1 MLMPRL
7 TRDDQAVIRAALNQ
21 AEARTHARF
30 AISVI
35 PVSDRYLAYPL
46 AWSGLLAMLAGGVL
60 AALCPEMTLRMAF
73 LIEAAVFAVA
83 TLALDWLPLRLLLV
97 PRALQHRRAQALA
110 HREFAAHILSSGR
123 SGMLFFVSLGERYV
137 EILADRTVHERVGEK
152 TWNEIVDAFA
162 ANARQGKVLEG
173 LLAAVERCADLL
185 ETHFPK
191 PGST

>member
-1 MLMPRL
+1 
-7 TRDDQAVIRAALNQ
+7 VIRAALNQ

-30 AISVI
+30 ALSVV

-46 AWSGLLAMLAGGVL
+46 AWAGLLAMLAGGAL
-60 AALCPEMTLRMAF
+60 AALRPEMTLRMAF

-97 PRALQHRRAQALA
+97 PRALRHRRAQALA

-137 EILADRTVHERVGEK
+137 EILADRTVHERVGER

-162 ANARQGKVLEG
+162 TSARQGKVVEG
-173 LLAAVERCADLL
+173 LLAAIERCADLL

-191 PGST
+191 PGSP